1 MIMHEVKIVGTGS
14 YVPPNVVTNDDIAQF
29 VQTNDE
35 WVKERTGIKERRIS
49 KDENTSILAIKAA
62 KAALKNSNVSAKEI
76 DLIIV
81 ATTTSDYFIPSTA
94 CLVQKELEATNATC
108 FDLAAACTGFI
119 YGINVATQFIKTGQA
134 KTALVIGAEVL
145 SKIVDWEDRG
155 TCILFG
161 DGAGATILQ
170 RSSEKGII
178 SIYTGADGTGGEF
191 LECSGVPLNNA
202 FNGNKEEPNNK
213 VTMNG
218 RQIFKF
224 AVNIIKECVNNVLE
238 DSGYDLS
245 DIKYIVPHQA
255 NHRIIDVACKKL
267 NVSEDKFYVNLD
279 KYGNTSGA
287 SIAIALDEMVQKGLL
302 NKGDKIILVGFGGGL
317 TFGAELIEWSI

>member
-1 MIMHEVKIVGTGS
+1 MTMHEVKIVGTGS

-94 CLVQKELEATNATC
+94 CLVQKELEATKATC

-145 SKIVDWEDRG
+145 SKIVDWDDRG

-161 DGAGATILQ
+161 DGAGATVLQ
-170 RSSEKGII
+170 RSCEKGIV
-178 SIYTGADGTGGEF
+178 SVYTGADGTGGEF

-202 FNGNKEEPNNK
+202 FNGNKEETNNK
-213 VTMNG
+213 VSMNG

-224 AVNIIKECVNNVLE
+224 AVNIIKECINNVLE
-238 DSGYDLS
+238 DSGYDLN

-302 NKGDKIILVGFGGGL
+302 SKGDKIILVGFGGGL